1 MKLENSKI
9 YRVEK
14 YSADDYKNYGQLP
27 GSDVK
32 SMLKGY
38 KYDAELEMW
47 FSKRGTFGYSI
58 TEVKGVTHM
67 KNITATFKNGCKV
80 VYTDAVYGLLTTD
93 ADVVDIMD
101 NSTGEILFAR

>member
-1 MKLENSKI
+1 MKIDSAKI

-38 KYDAELEMW
+38 KYDTELGMW
-47 FSKRGTFGYSI
+47 FSRKGNFGYSVE
-58 TEVKGVTHM
+58 EV
-67 KNITATFKNGCKV
+67 A
-80 VYTDAVYGLLTTD
+80 
-93 ADVVDIMD
+93 
-101 NSTGEILFAR
+101 